1 VSWGRTD
8 LLGIAGLSSG
18 EIGEILDTAASMKEI
33 SAREIKKVPAL
44 RGKTVIN
51 LFFESSTRTRMSFEI
66 AEKRLSAD
74 AVNFSASGSSLSKG
88 ESLIDTARNLEAM
101 KPDLVVVRHSCPGA
115 PHLLA
120 GRLDCPVINAGDGAH
135 EHPTQALLDLFTIR
149 ERLGR
154 IKGVRV
160 GIFGDIAHSRVAR
173 SNILALGKMGARV
186 IIGGPPTML
195 PLRSDALGVETV
207 GSLEE
212 MLPRV
217 DVLMMLRLQLER
229 QQQALIPSAREYAV
243 LFGLNADRLKLA
255 RKGILVMHPGPI
267 NRGVEIAPDV
277 ADAECSLILEQVANG
292 VAVRMALLFLIA
304 SATSAARG
312 DGGERKAWRS
322 SDGDLPPREA
332 VQARGGEASG
342 G

>member
-1 VSWGRTD
+1 MSWTRTD
-8 LLGIAGLSSG
+8 LLGISDLAPG
-18 EIGEILDTAASMKEI
+18 EITEVLDTAASMKEI

-74 AVNFSASGSSLSKG
+74 AVNFSATGSSIAKG

-101 KPDLVVVRHSCPGA
+101 HPDLVVVRHSCPGV

-120 GRLDCPVINAGDGAH
+120 EKLECSVINAGDGAH

-149 ERLGR
+149 ERLGKL
-154 IKGVRV
+154 KGVRV
-160 GIFGDIAHSRVAR
+160 GIFGDVAHSRVAR
-173 SNILALGKMGARV
+173 SNILALRKMGARV
-186 IIGGPPTML
+186 VIGGPPTML
-195 PLRSDALGVETV
+195 PLRADALGVEYV

-229 QQQALIPSAREYAV
+229 QQQALIPTAREYSV
-243 LFGLNADRLKLA
+243 LFGLNAARLRLA
-255 RKGILVMHPGPI
+255 NKGILVMHPGPI

-277 ADAECSLILEQVANG
+277 ADADCSLILEQVANG
-292 VAVRMALLFLIA
+292 VAVRMALLFLLVSAA
-304 SATSAARG
+304 SASRG
-312 DGGERKAWRS
+312 GSGKRAWRS
-322 SDGDLPPREA
+322 SDGEGPPGDAVRSRSREGA
-332 VQARGGEASG
+332 DG
-342 G
+342 

>member
-1 VSWGRTD
+1 MSWRRTD
-8 LLGIAGLSSG
+8 LLGIADLSKE
-18 EIGEILDTAASMKEI
+18 EIAEVLETAASMQEI
-33 SAREIKKVPAL
+33 SGREIKKVPAL

-74 AVNFSASGSSLSKG
+74 SVNFSASGSSISKG

-101 KPDLVVVRHSCPGA
+101 KPDIVVVRHSCPGA
-115 PHLLA
+115 PRLLA
-120 GRLDCPVINAGDGAH
+120 DRLTCSIINAGDGAH

-173 SNILALGKMGARV
+173 SNILALKKMGARV
-186 IIGGPPTML
+186 VIGGPPTMM
-195 PLRSDALGVETV
+195 PLRADALGVETA

-229 QQQALIPSAREYAV
+229 QEQALIPTAREYSV
-243 LFGLNADRLKLA
+243 LFGLNAARLKLA
-255 RKGILVMHPGPI
+255 KKGLLIMHPGPI

-277 ADAECSLILEQVANG
+277 ADGDCSLILEQVANG
-292 VAVRMALLFLIA
+292 VAVRMALLFLVA
-304 SATSAARG
+304 SARSSRG
-312 DGGERKAWRS
+312 DGSRQWRS
-322 SDGDLPPREA
+322 TDGKALPREA
-332 VQARGGEASG
+332 VRSRKEEPSG